1 MARKDFEDL
10 KKGDLVVYKLPG
22 GKKSYGVY
30 MDVQFSKTG
39 DIAIVKDM
47 LETPKKTIKV
57 KMSNITSAMDNFL
70 EGKAEPKS
78 EALKI
83 VQDAIEAGKNA
94 VINCIPSKTADG
106 FECLSINWNN
116 GKFDEYFTTNDC
128 IDLDAFVRETP
139 TSVDI
144 VVSRPITK
152 VFTYTKKPDGDLASL
167 RQFIGNFDNTVNDIF
182 NVIRAKFIEFNAKWN
197 KITDDSKDYVDAYL
211 GRAFIDGMSE
221 AVEDTGE
228 TPLEN
233 QATTQTTS
241 NTKFR
246 LTDESKTVNGIK
258 LYRIEALKDLGFYGV
273 KQGDKGGFVES
284 EANLSQNLDSWIGD
298 NACVYNKAFVGRNS
312 FVGGNAI
319 VNDRA
324 QVKENTRV
332 TDNAQVSGQ
341 SSLKNSDISG
351 DAVVSG
357 SVTVVNAGSKLVAS
371 GKTQVLGKVV
381 IDGKVDITDKAK
393 IDGTSQGI
401 YLSNVK
407 VADEAEIIATGS
419 IESNVQFIGKC
430 SISGNVRINIKPLSG
445 GSTFTF
451 KDIKTSGK
459 FRFNSDAFGYSKTSI
474 VTPADFGDKE
484 LAGDITIVTPQDLL
498 KVINEAIDK
507 SEINEAPNLKKY
519 IVKNAKQWAGP
530 QVKDSVLT
538 SAQIKYLKELPQID
552 IDADSSPQ
560 DVELDNTYAIEQG
573 NPEDVREEVVCNVAN
588 IYYFYGYL
596 GEGDSLQYIIKLPKK
611 LFAY

>member
-1 MARKDFEDL
+1 MAKKDFEDL

-30 MDVQFSKTG
+30 MDVQFSKIG

-47 LETPKKTIKV
+47 LETPKKIIKV
-57 KMSNITSAMDNFL
+57 KMSNITSVMDNFL

-106 FECLSINWNN
+106 SECLSINWNN

-182 NVIRAKFIEFNAKWN
+182 NIIRAKFIEFNAKWN

-312 FVGGNAI
+312 FVGGNAV
-319 VNDRA
+319 VNDRT
-324 QVKENTRV
+324 QIKDNTRV
-332 TDNAQVSGQ
+332 VDNAQISGQ
-341 SSLKNSDISG
+341 ASLSNSNISG

-381 IDGKVDITDKAK
+381 IDGRVDITDKAK

-430 SISGNVRINIKPLSG
+430 SISGNVRINVKPLSG
-445 GSTFTF
+445 GSTFIF

-498 KVINEAIDK
+498 KVINEAVDK

-538 SAQIKYLKELPQID
+538 SAQVKYLKELPQID

-596 GEGDSLQYIIKLPKK
+596 GEGDSLQYTIKLPKK
-611 LFAY
+611 LFA